1 MWVCDCLRKTLR
13 YPDSGCILSLMNS
26 ATTAVKAARQYRVE
40 GHGQSVLVVRGGEGS
55 PISSYRN
62 MPLITREDAWEA
74 VKTFAARGDLRTIK
88 VHKSGELVFRAFH
101 NVDGSWIDANTALAV
116 KL

>member
-1 MWVCDCLRKTLR
+1 MHTVSYEQRN
-13 YPDSGCILSLMNS
+13 DSGQGSEAVSGRGSL
-26 ATTAVKAARQYRVE
+26 AKVPA
-40 GHGQSVLVVRGGEGS
+40 VRGGEGL

-74 VKTFAARGDLRTIK
+74 VKTFAARGDLHHHQGAQ
-88 VHKSGELVFRAFH
+88 VGRARVPGLP
-101 NVDGSWIDANTALAV
+101 NVDGSPIDANTALAV